1 MVLCYVKG
9 ARKVNGFSR
18 LESIPSGGSPRQW
31 FPKVASGAS
40 GFSQLAS
47 LASLASAEKSTSPAG
62 LSRKP
67 LNMSQNFTRV
77 GDGGFRVAS
86 PVKKPD
92 ARKLPR

>member
-9 ARKVNGFSR
+9 ARKVNGLFR
-18 LESIPSGGSPRQW
+18 LESMPSGGAPPQW

-40 GFSQLAS
+40 GLSH
-47 LASLASAEKSTSPAG
+47 LASLASAEESTLPAG
-62 LSRKP
+62 LSRKS
-67 LNMSQNFTRV
+67 LNTSQNFIRV